1 MWEVS
6 VFGDDFEAG
15 DGFGVAD
22 DVVEVDWAVLF
33 DPVVVML
40 LLWKCMLLAQSA
52 GLPGQLIVCCCTVR
66 LRLEAIAGTGRG

>member
-1 MWEVS
+1 MWEIA

-22 DVVEVDWAVLF
+22 DVVEVDGAVLF

-40 LLWKCMLLAQSA
+40 LLWVFMLWLIWLAHQGSS
-52 GLPGQLIVCCCTVR
+52 
-66 LRLEAIAGTGRG
+66 